1 MSFITEEGLSEFVKL
16 GRGTK
21 QGDPLSPW
29 LFSLVINVILMHWQQ
44 TKRGTTLLQGAI
56 TSLAFADDLQLVTE
70 NPEELRGMLKELSA
84 WGKWTGFEVNPTKSV
99 VWSDAFGE
107 DKELEG
113 IPIEKNEF
121 GYYKYLGVY
130 FQLNGGW

>member
-99 VWSDAFGE
+99 VWSDAFGG

-121 GYYKYLGVY
+121 
-130 FQLNGGW
+130 